1 MALKPYNE
9 MRQIDVKPYCE
20 KRDKLDYLNWAKCID
35 LLHENGAE
43 TVYFIPMTNEKGSS
57 LFMSEQEFKNKNGI
71 VNRCYEVRIEI
82 HIDDKVYQFQSPV
95 LNGGLPVLDNSMT
108 QARIW
113 AAQCRAFVKAVA
125 IYTGLGFDLWLSD
138 EQREEKETSKV
149 EMTHSISVVR
159 EQVFEKVS
167 ALNKLDMTI
176 EDIAAAMDRTGDEIK
191 TWMTQYKV
199 LEAFEHNI
207 DVLLAKA
214 NDKK

>member
-1 MALKPYNE
+1 MALKPYAE
-9 MRQIDVKPYCE
+9 LRKIDVRPYCE

-35 LLHENGAE
+35 LLYEHGAE
-43 TVYFIPMTNEKGSS
+43 KVFFLPVTNADGSS
-57 LFMSEQEFKNKNGI
+57 LFMSEQQFSNKNGI
-71 VNRCYEVRIEI
+71 TNRCYEVAIDV
-82 HIDDKVYQFQSPV
+82 HIDDNVYRFQSPV

-138 EQREEKETSKV
+138 EQREEKETTKV
-149 EMTHSISVVR
+149 EMTHSIAVVR
-159 EQVFEKVS
+159 DQVFEKVS
-167 ALNKLDMTI
+167 ALNKRDMSLA
-176 EDIAAAMDRTGDEIK
+176 DIAKAMDRTEDEIK

-207 DVLLAKA
+207 DVLLAQT